1 MGIEDAVK
9 QRIIDL
15 CAENKIT
22 INALAAKAGMPR
34 SSLKN
39 IIYGTSKNTG
49 IVTIH
54 LLCDALGITIIEF
67 FEDDL
72 FKNIDVTKD

>member
-9 QRIIDL
+9 QRILNL
-15 CAENKIT
+15 CAENNIT
-22 INALAAKAGMPR
+22 INALAARAGMPR

-54 LLCDALGITIIEF
+54 LLCDAFGMTITEF
-67 FEDDL
+67 FEDDVFL
-72 FKNIDVTKD
+72 NIDEDKD

>member
-9 QRIIDL
+9 QRILNL
-15 CAENKIT
+15 CAEKNIT
-22 INALAAKAGMPR
+22 INALAARAGMPR

-54 LLCDALGITIIEF
+54 LLCDAFGMTITEF
-67 FEDDL
+67 FEDDVFL
-72 FKNIDVTKD
+72 NIDEDKD